1 MFVRRKGTPFTP
13 YLNLPS
19 VCLSEIIRLRAN
31 RNVKNTSK
39 WSEFPALFLLKAV
52 VNLFSDFQIILTR
65 SMTLRLFVFHFEP
78 AFRFIT
84 FPVGRMYDYFQDAV
98 PVRHLGGIP

>member
-1 MFVRRKGTPFTP
+1 
-13 YLNLPS
+13 
-19 VCLSEIIRLRAN
+19 
-31 RNVKNTSK
+31 
-39 WSEFPALFLLKAV
+39 
-52 VNLFSDFQIILTR
+52 
-65 SMTLRLFVFHFEP
+65 MTLMLFVFHFEP